1 MDRKRPA
8 RPSRPSRPAPE
19 GSERGTRRRGP
30 ETPAAPREPI
40 GRDRAP
46 SAPSPRRQAAPR
58 GPAAPERPDLPSDHR
73 VTLPAFVRKEVERR
87 VSPKGRARDVLTCL
101 DLGSAASEQGE
112 HGEALRLLRW
122 AKHLAPRLALVRE
135 ALGIA
140 MYRAEEYRAALTELQ
155 AYRRLGGSTD
165 QNHLVADC
173 LRATGAPAEEAVTVG
188 LELVEDARAEPDRR
202 LEAAIV
208 VAAALEEGGQRR
220 RARTVL
226 AGTAATAERAED
238 EARARRHWFAAELAE
253 RDGDTG
259 GAVAELDALLCLG
272 PDDDAAAWRERLS
285 RGA

>member
-1 MDRKRPA
+1 VDR
-8 RPSRPSRPAPE
+8 RPSSRPTPE
-19 GSERGTRRRGP
+19 PSERGTRRRGP

-40 GRDRAP
+40 GRDRARG
-46 SAPSPRRQAAPR
+46 AGTPRRGAAPR
-58 GPAAPERPDLPSDHR
+58 PTPAPERPELPSDHR
-73 VTLPAFVRKEVERR
+73 VELRGPVRKEVERR

-101 DLGSAASEQGE
+101 DLGSAASERGD
-112 HGEALRLLRW
+112 HAEALRLLRW

-140 MYRAEEYRAALTELQ
+140 LYRAEEFRAALTELQ
-155 AYRRLGGSTD
+155 AYRRLAGSAD

-173 LRATGAPAEEAVTVG
+173 MRATGAAADESAAVA
-188 LELVEDARAEPDRR
+188 LELVEDQRAEPARR

-208 VAAALEEGGQRR
+208 AAAALEEAGQRR

-226 AGTAATAERAED
+226 EGVAEPAARADD

-253 RDGDTG
+253 RDGDTA
-259 GAVAELDALLCLG
+259 GAVAELDALLRLG

-285 RGA
+285 PGA